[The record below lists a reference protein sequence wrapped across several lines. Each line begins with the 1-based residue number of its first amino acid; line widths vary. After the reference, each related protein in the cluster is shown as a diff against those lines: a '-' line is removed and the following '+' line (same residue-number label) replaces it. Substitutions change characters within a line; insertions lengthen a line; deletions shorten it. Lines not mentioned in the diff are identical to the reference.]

1 MFVITI
7 YYLKME
13 FINHKAR
20 NQKFVD
26 EIELLI

>member
-1 MFVITI
+1 MYVITI

-26 EIELLI
+26 EIEFW